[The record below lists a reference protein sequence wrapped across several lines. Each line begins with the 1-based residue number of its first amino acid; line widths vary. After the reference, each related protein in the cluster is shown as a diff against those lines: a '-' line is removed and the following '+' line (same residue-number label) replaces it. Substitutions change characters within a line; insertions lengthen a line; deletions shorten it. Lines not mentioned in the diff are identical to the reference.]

1 LFRARFDQNH
11 CIFCFVALASE
22 DFMMGFMRTF
32 RKNPGRVL
40 KRMEKILSA
49 WQLEG
54 AEDSFYGMTLKE
66 FQETVQPALEVRERL
81 QALETEALALI
92 QRRALLDEKCNEIA
106 SGVVFAVRSH
116 SNHGP
121 NSPLYRM
128 MGYVLDS
135 DKRPGRPR
143 KARKDS

>member
-1 LFRARFDQNH
+1 MN
-11 CIFCFVALASE
+11 
-22 DFMMGFMRTF
+22 FMRTF

-49 WQLEG
+49 WQLQA

-66 FQETVQPALEVRERL
+66 FQETVQPALEVRARL
-81 QALETEALALI
+81 QALERETLALI
-92 QRRALLDEKCNEIA
+92 QQRALLDEKCNELA
-106 SGVVFAVRSH
+106 SGVVFAVRAH

-143 KARKDS
+143 KARKISPPH

>member
-1 LFRARFDQNH
+1 
-11 CIFCFVALASE
+11 
-22 DFMMGFMRTF
+22 
-32 RKNPGRVL
+32 
-40 KRMEKILSA
+40 MEKILSA
-49 WQLEG
+49 WQLQA

-81 QALETEALALI
+81 QALERETLALI
-92 QRRALLDEKCNEIA
+92 QQRALLDEKCNELA
-106 SGVVFAVRSH
+106 SGVVFAVRAH

-143 KARKDS
+143 KGRKTSPPH